1 MKLKKLHFVIT
12 IIVIAILSRL
22 IPHPPNFTPITA
34 IALFSIINFKNK
46 YIGLSI
52 PIVCLLISDLIIGIS
67 LINLFVYLSFIL
79 ISGVGYIFGKINLKS
94 ILLSSLIFFIITN
107 FGVWLIGYPNTLEG
121 FIACYVAALPFFGWT
136 ITGDLFYSYSA
147 KLSLNFFQKKYISV
161 NTN

>member
-1 MKLKKLHFVIT
+1 LKLKKLHFVIT

-46 YIGLSI
+46 YVGLSI

>member
-1 MKLKKLHFVIT
+1 MKLKKLHFVII

-46 YIGLSI
+46 YVGLSI

-67 LINLFVYLSFIL
+67 LINLFVYLSFIV

-94 ILLSSLIFFIITN
+94 ILLSSLIFFIVTN

-121 FIACYVAALPFFGWT
+121 FIACYVAAIPFFVWT
-136 ITGDLFYSYSA
+136 IVGDLFYSYSA
-147 KLSLNFFQKKYISV
+147 KLSLKFFQKKYNSV
-161 NTN
+161 KTN

>member
-1 MKLKKLHFVIT
+1 MKINKKHFVIGI
-12 IIVIAILSRL
+12 IIVAILSRI

-34 IALFSIINFKNK
+34 VALFSIINFKNK
-46 YIGLSI
+46 YIGLLI

-67 LINLFVYLSFIL
+67 LINLFVYLSFIV

-94 ILLSSLIFFIITN
+94 IILSSLIFFIVTN

-121 FIACYVAALPFFGWT
+121 FIACYIAAIPFFGWT
-136 ITGDLFYSYSA
+136 VAGDLFYSYSA
-147 KLSLNFFQKKYISV
+147 KLSLNLFEKNYISV

>member
-12 IIVIAILSRL
+12 IIVIAIFSRL
-22 IPHPPNFTPITA
+22 IPHPPNFTPVTA
-34 IALFSIINFKNK
+34 VALFSIINFKNK

-52 PIVCLLISDLIIGIS
+52 PILCLLISDLIIGIS
-67 LINLFVYLSFIL
+67 LINLFVYLSFIV

-94 ILLSSLIFFIITN
+94 ILLSSLIFFLVTN

-121 FIACYVAALPFFGWT
+121 FVACYIAAIPFFGWT
-136 ITGDLFYSYSA
+136 VAGDLFYSYSA
-147 KLSLNFFQKKYISV
+147 KLSLNLFEKNYISV

>member
-46 YIGLSI
+46 YVGLSI

-67 LINLFVYLSFIL
+67 LINLFVYLSFIV

-94 ILLSSLIFFIITN
+94 ILLSSLIFFIVTN

-121 FIACYVAALPFFGWT
+121 FIACYVAAIPFFVWT
-136 ITGDLFYSYSA
+136 IVCLLYTSPSPRDRTRSRMPSSA
-147 KLSLNFFQKKYISV
+147 
-161 NTN
+161 

>member
-12 IIVIAILSRL
+12 IIVIAIFSRL

-67 LINLFVYLSFIL
+67 LINLFVYLSFIV

-94 ILLSSLIFFIITN
+94 ILLSSLIFFLVTN

-121 FIACYVAALPFFGWT
+121 FVACYIAAIPFFGWT
-136 ITGDLFYSYSA
+136 VAGDLFYSYSA
-147 KLSLNFFQKKYISV
+147 KLSLNLFEKNYISV

>member
-12 IIVIAILSRL
+12 IIVIAIFSRL

-67 LINLFVYLSFIL
+67 LINLFVYLSFIV

-94 ILLSSLIFFIITN
+94 IILSSLIFFLVTN

-121 FIACYVAALPFFGWT
+121 FIACYIAAIPFFGWT
-136 ITGDLFYSYSA
+136 LAGDLFYSYSA
-147 KLSLNFFQKKYISV
+147 KLSLNLFEKNYISV

>member
-1 MKLKKLHFVIT
+1 LKLKKLHFVIT
-12 IIVIAILSRL
+12 IIVIAIFSRL

-67 LINLFVYLSFIL
+67 LINLFVYLSFIV

-94 ILLSSLIFFIITN
+94 ILLSSLIFFLVTN

-121 FIACYVAALPFFGWT
+121 FVACYIAAIPFFGWT
-136 ITGDLFYSYSA
+136 VAGDLFYSYSA
-147 KLSLNFFQKKYISV
+147 KLSLNLFEKNYISV

>member
-1 MKLKKLHFVIT
+1 MKLKKLHFVII

>member
-46 YIGLSI
+46 YVGLSI

-67 LINLFVYLSFIL
+67 LINLFVYLSFIV

>member
-12 IIVIAILSRL
+12 IIVIAIFSRL

-67 LINLFVYLSFIL
+67 LINLFVYLSFIV

-94 ILLSSLIFFIITN
+94 ILLSSLIFFLVTN

-121 FIACYVAALPFFGWT
+121 FIACYIAAIPFFGWT
-136 ITGDLFYSYSA
+136 VAGDLFYSYSA
-147 KLSLNFFQKKYISV
+147 KLSLNLFEKNYISV

>member
-1 MKLKKLHFVIT
+1 MKLKKLHFVII

-46 YIGLSI
+46 YVGLSI

-67 LINLFVYLSFIL
+67 LINLFVYLSFIV

-94 ILLSSLIFFIITN
+94 ILLSSLIFFIVTN

-121 FIACYVAALPFFGWT
+121 FIACYVAAIPFFVWT
-136 ITGDLFYSYSA
+136 IVGDLFYSYSA
-147 KLSLNFFQKKYISV
+147 FYYFIFWIMKWSSL
-161 NTN
+161 